1 MHDFKRVTRMP
12 RSSRQRFCAP
22 LWVLASVFV
31 AGCGVELAGVPTG
44 RDDARALDAL
54 SDELTTTVASAGV
67 EADLQCA
74 ALGLPRSADH
84 REVFA
89 ALNAYRQ
96 ANGLPLLI
104 YSKTLERAAD
114 AMAVDMVAR
123 DFFAHID
130 PDGADPGDRA
140 LDAGFCHD
148 YIGENLGSGFLA
160 TPGVMQAWKDSPGHD
175 ANMLRDDYM
184 YVGIGVYRTATKG
197 AIWIQEFAL
206 DPEAVALTTERALS
220 R

>member
-1 MHDFKRVTRMP
+1 MP
-12 RSSRQRFCAP
+12 RSSRQPFCAP
-22 LWVLASVFV
+22 LWVLGSVFV

-67 EADLQCA
+67 EADLQCE

-84 REVFA
+84 REAFA

-96 ANGLPLLI
+96 ANGLSLLI

-114 AMAVDMVAR
+114 AMAADLMAR

-140 LDAGFCHD
+140 LDAGFCHGF
-148 YIGENLGSGFLA
+148 IGENLATGFFDA
-160 TPGVMQAWKDSPGHD
+160 PSVMQAWKDSPGHD
-175 ANMLRDDYM
+175 TNMLRDDYA
-184 YVGIGVYRTATKG
+184 YVGIGVYRTATQG
-197 AIWIQEFAL
+197 AVWVQEFAL
-206 DPEAVALTTERALS
+206 DPEAVALATERSLS

>member
-1 MHDFKRVTRMP
+1 MP
-12 RSSRQRFCAP
+12 RSSRQPFCAP
-22 LWVLASVFV
+22 LWVLTSVFV

-44 RDDARALDAL
+44 QNEAAALEAL
-54 SDELTTTVASAGV
+54 ADGPTPTVASAGV
-67 EADLQCA
+67 EADLRCE

-96 ANGLPLLI
+96 VNGLPLLI
-104 YSKTLERAAD
+104 YSTTLERAAD
-114 AMAVDMVAR
+114 AMAGDIVAR

-140 LDAGFCHD
+140 LDAGFCHAFV
-148 YIGENLGSGFLA
+148 GENLASGFFD
-160 TPGVMQAWKDSPGHD
+160 TPSVMQAWTDSPGHD
-175 ANMLRDDYM
+175 ANMLRDDYL
-184 YVGIGVYRTATKG
+184 YVGIGVYRTATQG
-197 AIWIQEFAL
+197 AVWVQEFAL
-206 DPEAVALTTERALS
+206 DPEAVALATERSLG